1 MTTWTTEAI
10 LKTIDQHGLA
20 ECVTEERLCAL
31 TGYTDKQV
39 ENACQNLR
47 RHGFIERTGPGGCHR
62 LIAAGKEALE
72 SGYNLRGGPR
82 GPQQSGQRERDRGMR
97 QRIWNCL
104 RMGKRVTIGDIAM
117 LVTDGKERDPSNNI
131 SKYLAGLK
139 RAGYVMP
146 LRRAAPLNPTSNGS
160 IRWLLISDTGPHAP
174 VIRVTRR
181 VVFDP
186 NLEQEIAM
194 ARGEA

>member
-1 MTTWTTEAI
+1 MAWTAEI
-10 LKTIDQHGLA
+10 MLKTIDQHGLA
-20 ECVTEERLCAL
+20 ECVTEVRLCAL
-31 TGYTDKQV
+31 TGYSEKQV

-47 RHGFIERTGPGGCHR
+47 RHGFIERTGQGCHR
-62 LIAAGKEALE
+62 LTRAGREALA
-72 SGYNLRGGPR
+72 SGYSLRGGPR
-82 GPQQSGQRERDRGMR
+82 GPQQSGQRRRDRGMR

-104 RMGKRVTIGDIAM
+104 RMGKKVTVDDIAM
-117 LVTDGKERDPSNNI
+117 RVVDGSERDPINNI

-139 RAGYVMP
+139 RAGYVLP
-146 LRRAAPLNPTSNGS
+146 LRRSAPLNLTSNGS
-160 IRWLLISDTGPHAP
+160 LRWMLISDTGPLAP